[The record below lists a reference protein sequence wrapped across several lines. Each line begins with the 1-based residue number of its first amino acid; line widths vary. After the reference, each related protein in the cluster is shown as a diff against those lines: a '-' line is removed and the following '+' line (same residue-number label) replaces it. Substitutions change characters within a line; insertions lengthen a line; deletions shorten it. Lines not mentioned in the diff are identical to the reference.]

1 MMQDRSFYHK
11 KSLIQITTNN
21 RKTAKKKKI
30 NKLNVVTSHPSD
42 MTVVTFQMTFN
53 RICQLKEE
61 QEKTM
66 IQLSPGTTTAP
77 RNINEG

>member
-1 MMQDRSFYHK
+1 MMQDNSFYHK

-61 QEKTM
+61 QEKNNDSTF
-66 IQLSPGTTTAP
+66 SWNYNSTAQY
-77 RNINEG
+77 